1 MKRTIL
7 MVALTATITSTA
19 LTLTAEPAVPAKPTP
34 KPHIAPATV
43 DRTAVLNALSETPQL
58 VGLTG
63 EVAKTITYSDDKW
76 FGDKTYELTLNGEFK
91 LGVETKDIDITTR
104 GNTVV
109 VRFPQ
114 PKILAVDLPF
124 DKAKISKNVGLLRG
138 ELDESE
144 LQALYA
150 EARKDAVHDI
160 KVNIRAR
167 EKAEAAVE
175 HALED
180 LIEQVPYVENVI
192 FAEGSK

>member
-1 MKRTIL
+1 MKRTVITFAL
-7 MVALTATITSTA
+7 GATIAAGALTYTA
-19 LTLTAEPAVPAKPTP
+19 DKPTELVTP
-34 KPHIAPATV
+34 KLTPVEAKHYV
-43 DRTAVLNALSETPQL
+43 DRAAIIDALSETPQL

-63 EVAKTITYSDDKW
+63 DVTKTITYSDDKW
-76 FGDKTYELTLNGEFK
+76 FGDKTYKLTLYGEFK

-138 ELDESE
+138 ELDESD

-180 LIEQVPYVENVI
+180 LIEQVPHVENVI
-192 FAEGSK
+192 FVD

>member
-1 MKRTIL
+1 MKRTVITFAL
-7 MVALTATITSTA
+7 GATIAAGALTYYNGTTTVSPSPV
-19 LTLTAEPAVPAKPTP
+19 EAK
-34 KPHIAPATV
+34 HYV
-43 DRTAVLNALSETPQL
+43 DRTAVLTALSETPQL

-76 FGDKTYELTLNGEFK
+76 FGDKTYELTLKGEFK

-114 PKILAVDLPF
+114 PKLLAVDLPF
-124 DKAKISKNVGLLRG
+124 DQAKIRKNVGLLRG
-138 ELDESE
+138 DLDESE

-180 LIEQVPYVENVI
+180 LIEQVPYVENVV

>member
-1 MKRTIL
+1 MKRTVITF
-7 MVALTATITSTA
+7 ALGATIA
-19 LTLTAEPAVPAKPTP
+19 AGVLTYYNGTKTVSPSPVEAK
-34 KPHIAPATV
+34 HYV

-63 EVAKTITYSDDKW
+63 NVAKTITYSDDKW

-114 PKILAVDLPF
+114 PKLLAVDLPF
-124 DKAKISKNVGLLRG
+124 DQAEIRKNVGLLRG
-138 ELDESE
+138 DLDESD

-167 EKAEAAVE
+167 EKAEAAVQ
-175 HALED
+175 HTLED
-180 LIEQVPYVENVI
+180 LIEQVPYVENVV
-192 FAEGSK
+192 FAN

>member
-1 MKRTIL
+1 MKRTVITFAL
-7 MVALTATITSTA
+7 GATIAAGALTYTA
-19 LTLTAEPAVPAKPTP
+19 DKPTESSAP
-34 KPHIAPATV
+34 KLAPHYV
-43 DRTAVLNALSETPQL
+43 DRTAVLNALSGTPQL

-63 EVAKTITYSDDKW
+63 DVTKTITYSDDKW
-76 FGDKTYELTLNGEFK
+76 FGDKTYELTLKGEFK

-124 DKAKISKNVGLLRG
+124 DNAKISKNVGLLRG

-192 FAEGSK
+192 FAN

>member
-1 MKRTIL
+1 MKRTVITFAL
-7 MVALTATITSTA
+7 GATIAAGALTYYNGTTTVSPSAPKLSPV
-19 LTLTAEPAVPAKPTP
+19 EAK
-34 KPHIAPATV
+34 HYV
-43 DRTAVLNALSETPQL
+43 DRTAVLNAISETPQL

-63 EVAKTITYSDDKW
+63 NVAKTITYSDDKW

-124 DKAKISKNVGLLRG
+124 DQAEIRKNVGLLRG

-150 EARKDAVHDI
+150 EARNSAVHDI

-167 EKAEAAVE
+167 EKAEAAVQ
-175 HALED
+175 HTLED
-180 LIEQVPYVENVI
+180 LIEQVPYVENVV
-192 FAEGSK
+192 FAN

>member
-1 MKRTIL
+1 MKRTVITFAL
-7 MVALTATITSTA
+7 GATIAAGALTYCNGTTTVSPK
-19 LTLTAEPAVPAKPTP
+19 LSPVEAK
-34 KPHIAPATV
+34 HYV
-43 DRTAVLNALSETPQL
+43 DRAAILDALSETPQL

-63 EVAKTITYSDDKW
+63 NVAKTITYSDDKW

-114 PKILAVDLPF
+114 PKLLAVDLPF
-124 DKAKISKNVGLLRG
+124 DQAKIRKNVGLLRG
-138 ELDESE
+138 ELDESD

-192 FAEGSK
+192 FTEGSK

>member
-1 MKRTIL
+1 MKRTVITFAL
-7 MVALTATITSTA
+7 GATIAAGALTYYNGTTTVSPK
-19 LTLTAEPAVPAKPTP
+19 LSPVEAK
-34 KPHIAPATV
+34 HYV
-43 DRTAVLNALSETPQL
+43 DRAAILDALSETPQL

-63 EVAKTITYSDDKW
+63 NVAKTITYSDDKW

-150 EARKDAVHDI
+150 EARQSAIHEI
-160 KVNIRAR
+160 KINFKAR
-167 EKAEAAVE
+167 DKAEKAVE
-175 HALED
+175 HAIED
-180 LIEQVPYVENVI
+180 LIETVPHVENVI
-192 FAEGSK
+192 FVD

>member
-1 MKRTIL
+1 MKRTVITFAL
-7 MVALTATITSTA
+7 GATIAAGALTYTSN
-19 LTLTAEPAVPAKPTP
+19 KPVVQTP
-34 KPHIAPATV
+34 KLTPVEAKHYV

-63 EVAKTITYSDDKW
+63 NVAKTITYSDDKW

-124 DKAKISKNVGLLRG
+124 DQAEIRKNVGLLRG

-160 KVNIRAR
+160 KVNVRAR
-167 EKAEAAVE
+167 EKAEASVQ
-175 HALED
+175 HTLED
-180 LIEQVPYVENVI
+180 LIEQVPYVENVV
-192 FAEGSK
+192 FAN

>member
-1 MKRTIL
+1 MKRTVITFAL
-7 MVALTATITSTA
+7 GATIAAGALTYTSD
-19 LTLTAEPAVPAKPTP
+19 KPTELVTP
-34 KPHIAPATV
+34 KLTPVEAKHYV
-43 DRTAVLNALSETPQL
+43 DRAAVLNALSETPQL

-63 EVAKTITYSDDKW
+63 NVAKTITYSDDKW
-76 FGDKTYELTLNGEFK
+76 FGDKTYELTLKGEFK

-114 PKILAVDLPF
+114 PKILAVDFPF
-124 DKAKISKNVGLLRG
+124 DQAEIRKNVGLLRG
-138 ELDESE
+138 DLDESE

-150 EARKDAVHDI
+150 EARNSAVHDI

-192 FAEGSK
+192 FVD

>member
-1 MKRTIL
+1 MKRTVITFAL
-7 MVALTATITSTA
+7 GATIAAGALTYYNGTTTVSPSPV
-19 LTLTAEPAVPAKPTP
+19 EVK
-34 KPHIAPATV
+34 HYV
-43 DRTAVLNALSETPQL
+43 DRAAVLNALSETPQL

-63 EVAKTITYSDDKW
+63 NVAKTITYSDDKW

-104 GNTVV
+104 GNTVS

-150 EARKDAVHDI
+150 EARKDAVNDI
-160 KVNIRAR
+160 KVNVRAR

-175 HALED
+175 HALEN
-180 LIEQVPYVENVI
+180 LIEKVPYVEDVI

>member
-1 MKRTIL
+1 MKRTVITFAL
-7 MVALTATITSTA
+7 GATIAAGALTYTA
-19 LTLTAEPAVPAKPTP
+19 DKPTESAAP
-34 KPHIAPATV
+34 KLAPHYV

-63 EVAKTITYSDDKW
+63 DVTKTITYSDDKW
-76 FGDKTYELTLNGEFK
+76 FGDKTYELTLKGEFK

-109 VRFPQ
+109 VRFPK

-124 DKAKISKNVGLLRG
+124 DKAKIRKSVGLLRG
-138 ELDESE
+138 DLDESE

-167 EKAEAAVE
+167 EKAEVAVE

-192 FAEGSK
+192 FAEGTK

>member
-1 MKRTIL
+1 MKRTVITFAL
-7 MVALTATITSTA
+7 GATIAAGALTYTSD
-19 LTLTAEPAVPAKPTP
+19 KPVVQTP
-34 KPHIAPATV
+34 KLTPVEAKHYV
-43 DRTAVLNALSETPQL
+43 DRAAVLNALSETPQL

-63 EVAKTITYSDDKW
+63 NVAKTITYSDDKW

-114 PKILAVDLPF
+114 PKILTVDLPF
-124 DKAKISKNVGLLRG
+124 DQAEIRKNVGLLRG

-150 EARKDAVHDI
+150 EARKDAVHEI
-160 KVNIRAR
+160 KINFKAR
-167 EKAEAAVE
+167 DKAEKAVE
-175 HALED
+175 HAIED
-180 LIEQVPYVENVI
+180 LIEQVPHVENVI
-192 FAEGSK
+192 FVD